1 MYKILKKKWLTKEIC
16 YMDVEAK
23 DLANGAKPGQF
34 LIVKTDEKGERIPL
48 TICDYDREVGSVAI
62 VFQVVGEGTKKMASY
77 NEGEYFQDVV
87 GPLGQP
93 SEFLHIPLEELKIK
107 KYLFVAG
114 GVGTAP
120 IYPQVKWF
128 KENGIEADVIVGA
141 RSKDILILEE
151 EMKEVANNLYI
162 CTDDGSYGIH
172 GRVTDVIDR
181 LIKEENKKYDHA
193 IVIGPMIM
201 MKFAS
206 MKCREYNLPNTVS
219 LNPLMVDGTGMCGAC
234 RVTIDGKVK
243 FACVDGPEFDGD
255 KVDYDEAMRR
265 QMMYKTTEGRNIL
278 EIEDGETHHN
288 DSCPMHSDLS
298 EIKGRVPVREQDP
311 DKRNKN
317 FYEVCYGY
325 NLEEAQ
331 KEAEQQRD
339 SQTEREMQ
347 RGKERQNGKENEQQR
362 NSKVYFSEE
371 NDRDTF
377 ENSSGNNKKG
387 RTNNRNSDRNHNST
401 NSNGTV
407 KEDRNCKVV
416 TIHQNEKSA
425 LAEHEEKMQQ
435 FEEIMGRIVGKALR
449 EQAENL
455 GDAMGNHLCN
465 KMLREV
471 DELMVEQEQREEE
484 RYKKLDEAIRST
496 QKARQEIAVSKDGI
510 FKKKSRFFR
519 KNKRKGI

>member
-1 MYKILKKKWLTKEIC
+1 MKENKYTISEAARLLSVENHVLRYWEEELELNIPRNELGHRYYREEEIQLLHCIKELKNKGFQLKAVKEVLPDLEQKKLIDIHKLLTTQE
-16 YMDVEAK
+16 E
-23 DLANGAKPGQF
+23 LENQ
-34 LIVKTDEKGERIPL
+34 E
-48 TICDYDREVGSVAI
+48 
-62 VFQVVGEGTKKMASY
+62 
-77 NEGEYFQDVV
+77 
-87 GPLGQP
+87 
-93 SEFLHIPLEELKIK
+93 LEE
-107 KYLFVAG
+107 
-114 GVGTAP
+114 
-120 IYPQVKWF
+120 
-128 KENGIEADVIVGA
+128 
-141 RSKDILILEE
+141 
-151 EMKEVANNLYI
+151 
-162 CTDDGSYGIH
+162 
-172 GRVTDVIDR
+172 
-181 LIKEENKKYDHA
+181 
-193 IVIGPMIM
+193 
-201 MKFAS
+201 
-206 MKCREYNLPNTVS
+206 
-219 LNPLMVDGTGMCGAC
+219 
-234 RVTIDGKVK
+234 
-243 FACVDGPEFDGD
+243 
-255 KVDYDEAMRR
+255 
-265 QMMYKTTEGRNIL
+265 
-278 EIEDGETHHN
+278 
-288 DSCPMHSDLS
+288 
-298 EIKGRVPVREQDP
+298 
-311 DKRNKN
+311 
-317 FYEVCYGY
+317 
-325 NLEEAQ
+325 
-331 KEAEQQRD
+331 
-339 SQTEREMQ
+339 
-347 RGKERQNGKENEQQR
+347 ERQNGKENEQQR

-377 ENSSGNNKKG
+377 ENRSGNNKKG

>member
-1 MYKILKKKWLTKEIC
+1 MKENKYTISEAARLLS
-16 YMDVEAK
+16 VENHV
-23 DLANGAKPGQF
+23 LRYW
-34 LIVKTDEKGERIPL
+34 E
-48 TICDYDREVGSVAI
+48 
-62 VFQVVGEGTKKMASY
+62 
-77 NEGEYFQDVV
+77 
-87 GPLGQP
+87 
-93 SEFLHIPLEELKIK
+93 EELELNIPRNELGHR
-107 KYLFVAG
+107 Y
-114 GVGTAP
+114 
-120 IYPQVKWF
+120 Y
-128 KENGIEADVIVGA
+128 
-141 RSKDILILEE
+141 REE
-151 EMKEVANNLYI
+151 EIQLLHCIKELKNKGFQLKAVKEVLPDLEQKKLI
-162 CTDDGSYGIH
+162 DIH
-172 GRVTDVIDR
+172 KLLTTQ
-181 LIKEENKKYDHA
+181 EE
-193 IVIGPMIM
+193 
-201 MKFAS
+201 
-206 MKCREYNLPNTVS
+206 
-219 LNPLMVDGTGMCGAC
+219 
-234 RVTIDGKVK
+234 
-243 FACVDGPEFDGD
+243 
-255 KVDYDEAMRR
+255 
-265 QMMYKTTEGRNIL
+265 L
-278 EIEDGETHHN
+278 ENQE
-288 DSCPMHSDLS
+288 
-298 EIKGRVPVREQDP
+298 
-311 DKRNKN
+311 
-317 FYEVCYGY
+317 
-325 NLEEAQ
+325 LEEAQ

-387 RTNNRNSDRNHNST
+387 RTNNRNSDRNHNSAS
-401 NSNGTV
+401 SNGTV

-416 TIHQNEKSA
+416 AIHQNENSA

-484 RYKKLDEAIRST
+484 RYKKLDEAIRNT